1 MDFTHLSAQLSSS
14 PLTALPILF
23 IAGVLT
29 SLTPCIYPM
38 IPITAAIVGG
48 SSVGDAPRPRA
59 RTVMLTFAYVIGL
72 ATAYASLGLFAGLS
86 GTIFG
91 SVSTNPWLYFA
102 MANLLVLAALAMLDV
117 IPVRLPTALLTRA
130 ATAGEGGKVSGALIM
145 GAVSGLVAAPCSAP
159 VMAAVLTWVTATK
172 SGVLG
177 FIYLFVFSLG
187 MCTLLV
193 VVGLFSGSARAP
205 AEGGRMDGLG
215 EATICADHVGRCGV
229 LPCADGSAAYLRLPG
244 ARYPVPDRD
253 PHQHSCRKQSC
264 RPCRTSFAQRF
275 SVASMIAAGI
285 CFRRARVRAGSRHRS
300 WIDRARCR
308 CAVARREIRQSG
320 TVHRQDADADRVL
333 GDVVPEL
340 S

>member
-1 MDFTHLSAQLSSS
+1 VDFTHISAQLSSS

-48 SSVGDAPRPRA
+48 SSVGDAVRPRG
-59 RTVMLTFAYVIGL
+59 RTVLLTFAYVIGL

-91 SVSTNPWLYFA
+91 SVSTNPWLYFV
-102 MANLLVLAALAMLDV
+102 MANLLVLASLAMLDV

-130 ATAGEGGKVSGALIM
+130 ATAGEGGKLSGALIM
-145 GAVSGLVAAPCSAP
+145 GAASGLVAAPCSAP
-159 VMAAVLTWVTATK
+159 VMAAVLTWVSATK

-193 VVGLFSGSARAP
+193 VVGLFSGSLA
-205 AEGGRMDGLG
+205 
-215 EATICADHVGRCGV
+215 
-229 LPCADGSAAYLRLPG
+229 RLP
-244 ARYPVPDRD
+244 
-253 PHQHSCRKQSC
+253 
-264 RPCRTSFAQRF
+264 
-275 SVASMIAAGI
+275 
-285 CFRRARVRAGSRHRS
+285 RAGAWMV
-300 WIDRARCR
+300 WIKRLFALIML
-308 CAVARREIRQSG
+308 AVAEYYLVQMGQLLI
-320 TVHRQDADADRVL
+320 
-333 GDVVPEL
+333 
-340 S
+340 